1 MVSDLRLLMTV
12 QYEACFSFF
21 SFSFFLFL
29 VSTDCTKINAR
40 DCREI
45 KDNGFTMSGVYKV
58 TPVGTCRGL
67 KVYCD
72 MYTDGGGWMVGRT
85 GVH

>member
-1 MVSDLRLLMTV
+1 MSAFWLASLTVMSDV
-12 QYEACFSFF
+12 QFVIRSCFFIPI
-21 SFSFFLFL
+21 
-29 VSTDCTKINAR
+29 DCENIKAR

-45 KDNGFTMSGVYKV
+45 KDDGFTMSGVYKV
-58 TPVGTCRGL
+58 TPVGTFKGL

-72 MYTDGGGWMVGRT
+72 MDTDGGGWMVGRT